1 MLVHQVEQDLLVSGD
16 VQPRI
21 APKVVYESSLFNLI
35 ITDPSFLIMMVVINQ
50 LEEKD
55 GCRTFDHESAF
66 IKQIHRPEIFIR
78 DLVDE
83 YIMKVLLVHR
93 DRQALPVE

>member
-1 MLVHQVEQDLLVSGD
+1 MRNQSMLVHQVEQDLLVSGD

-55 GCRTFDHESAF
+55 GC
-66 IKQIHRPEIFIR
+66 
-78 DLVDE
+78 
-83 YIMKVLLVHR
+83 
-93 DRQALPVE
+93 

>member
-16 VQPRI
+16 IQPRI
-21 APKVVYESSLFNLI
+21 APKVIYESSLFNLI

-55 GCRTFDHESAF
+55 CC
-66 IKQIHRPEIFIR
+66 
-78 DLVDE
+78 
-83 YIMKVLLVHR
+83 
-93 DRQALPVE
+93 